1 MMQLQFYEMARWE
14 ESREYKSYSETIKF
28 ALENRFKGKMVSKRK
43 KKNDK
48 IASDNT
54 S

>member
-28 ALENRFKGKMVSKRK
+28 ALENRFKGNIVSNRK
-43 KKNDK
+43 KKKRQN
-48 IASDNT
+48 SFR
-54 S
+54 